1 MTSKVFMA
9 MMGAAK
15 SSTGFVCNVTFEDA
29 MSELILRAYIAKYR
43 L

>member
-1 MTSKVFMA
+1 MMSKVFMA

-29 MSELILRAYIAKYR
+29 HVRVNLKSIYCEI
-43 L
+43 